1 MVRAWRSDGGDEP
14 ASGGADGL
22 RGVVE
27 HVATGTSMPF
37 HDVDELVTFLRSAPG
52 DDAGD

>member
-27 HVATGTSMPF
+27 HVATGTSMRF
-37 HDVDELVTFLRSAPG
+37 RDADQLVTFLRSAPG
-52 DDAGD
+52 GDAGA